1 MMIKKIL
8 LIIVIFLFSITRLFA
23 NSDINIIVTINDSI
37 ITNYDIKK
45 EKSYLI
51 ILNPKLSNLEEEK
64 ALKVAKNSLIN
75 EIVKEKELIKIF
87 DLGKNISYLDQVM
100 KDLYSKL
107 NLKNQKNLANY

>member
-23 NSDINIIVTINDSI
+23 NSDINISVTINDSI

-64 ALKVAKNSLIN
+64 ALKVAKTH
-75 EIVKEKELIKIF
+75 
-87 DLGKNISYLDQVM
+87 
-100 KDLYSKL
+100 
-107 NLKNQKNLANY
+107 